1 MTVLIIANIVF
12 AYLLG
17 SIPSAVWYGKV
28 FHGIDIR
35 QHGSGNAGANNSL
48 RTLGKTAGI
57 SVLSI
62 DFLKGFLAVFLTNY
76 LLKNNG
82 EWQSLFLGIAA
93 VVGHIYPIFAQ
104 FRGGKGIATAM
115 GVVVAVLPM
124 AAIAC
129 VVVFFLT
136 VVLTKYVS
144 LGSLLGALAFPVQVS
159 LETWNNLYQHHPNF
173 YGLAWA
179 LFFLLAFAH
188 RENISRLLK
197 GKESKFGVKK

>member
-1 MTVLIIANIVF
+1 MTSFLLSIAF

-17 SIPSAVWYGKV
+17 SIPSAVWYGKI

-57 SVLSI
+57 IVLSF

-76 LLKNNG
+76 FFENTP
-82 EWQSLFLGIAA
+82 EWNLLFLGIVA
-93 VVGHIYPIFAQ
+93 VIGHIYPIFAQ

-124 AAIAC
+124 AAIPC
-129 VVVFFLT
+129 IVVFLLT
-136 VVLTKYVS
+136 VILTKYVS

-159 LETWNNLYQHHPNF
+159 LKIWNSQNFHHINY

-188 RENISRLLK
+188 RENIGRLLK
-197 GKESKFGVKK
+197 GTESKFGVKK